1 MNATTP
7 RDRNAALMI
16 SLTLGLVQAAFQQMG
31 KVRNEVTGKVETQ
44 LDAARVTIDTLAALE
59 ERTRGARS
67 EEETQVME
75 RALSELRM
83 NYVDEVKKAAAAA
96 TGATATSTA
105 SSEGGRGDATAP
117 GDAQST
123 TRDAPEPASPSEG
136 GA

>member
-31 KVRNEVTGKVETQ
+31 KVRNEITGKVETQ

-96 TGATATSTA
+96 TPSSPPPSEAPHDAGPPEDSKA
-105 SSEGGRGDATAP
+105 S
-117 GDAQST
+117 
-123 TRDAPEPASPSEG
+123 EPAAPSEG
-136 GA
+136 DK

>member
-16 SLTLGLVQAAFQQMG
+16 SLTLGLVQAAFQQLG

-83 NYVDEVKKAAAAA
+83 NYVDEVKKAA
-96 TGATATSTA
+96 TATSSP
-105 SSEGGRGDATAP
+105 SSEDRNDTTPPADARTATT
-117 GDAQST
+117 DAS
-123 TRDAPEPASPSEG
+123 ESASPSEG